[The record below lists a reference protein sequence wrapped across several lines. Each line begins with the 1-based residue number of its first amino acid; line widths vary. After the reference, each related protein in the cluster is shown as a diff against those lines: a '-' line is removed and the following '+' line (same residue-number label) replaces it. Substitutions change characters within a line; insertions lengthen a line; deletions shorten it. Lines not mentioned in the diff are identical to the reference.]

1 MKHDEVPNFIDRMR
15 AKSHKKKA
23 KKSGYIAAIVAN
35 IILLYI
41 FNNLLNWQVY
51 FITNALNDILWII
64 NIAIMITILGNVLL
78 LVYNQE
84 WFRHVMKIILNIV
97 AITALY
103 NIFTVFP
110 FNFNSFLVDWS
121 MTIALIFI
129 MVGITIATMMELF
142 FLIIERVK

>member
-1 MKHDEVPNFIDRMR
+1 
-15 AKSHKKKA
+15 
-23 KKSGYIAAIVAN
+23 
-35 IILLYI
+35 
-41 FNNLLNWQVY
+41 
-51 FITNALNDILWII
+51 
-64 NIAIMITILGNVLL
+64 MITILGNVLL